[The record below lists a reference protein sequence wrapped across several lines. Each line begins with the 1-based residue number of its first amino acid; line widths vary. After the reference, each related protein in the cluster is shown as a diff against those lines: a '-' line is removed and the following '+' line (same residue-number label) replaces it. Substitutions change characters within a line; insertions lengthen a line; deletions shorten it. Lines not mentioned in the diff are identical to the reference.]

1 MGYLKLTPSDIVLPA
16 RVTRS
21 LNVETEDDQLG
32 GADFT
37 LLTRRLARS
46 NGQTRN
52 RLSGAEQVA
61 LARIAERFAP
71 GAQPSVAPEDQ
82 RLDHPVPLAPVVL
95 ASSTGMRTLIA
106 LLVIVALLPSGT
118 FGAMVWL
125 GAIKTPWPTP
135 VGLQNSEGEGQALSS
150 ASAASMPVPDRSQ
163 SKQTAD
169 MRPVS
174 LSAPATLEAKVGSDT
189 PFAIALDRTGTL
201 PARSIVAITGLP
213 QGATLSAG
221 RPYGER
227 EWNLRSDEIGDLRL
241 VLPKATSGE
250 TKLRVRLVAP
260 DGEILAGTETVV
272 KVAADPEAGLSSLE
286 DSERLADAGDFSDV
300 QALVPGPIDDPSLA
314 RIGAWDDETQERLA
328 TTGVEERF
336 TDLKA
341 PTSPPDH
348 LLQVQ
353 PPSPA
358 RATNDNL
365 QGKWIKPSAFVN
377 LREGPTA
384 SAEVI
389 SIVAKGTKL
398 SVMGRKRG
406 WVKVTNPATSE
417 SGWIYAGNVVTSTK
431 AGRGSR
437 RGSQSEAASGSESFW
452 PSLGAW
458 LTSP

>member
-16 RVTRS
+16 RVTQS
-21 LNVETEDDQLG
+21 LNAETEDDQLG
-32 GADFT
+32 CADFT

-46 NGQTRN
+46 NGQTRD

-71 GAQPSVAPEDQ
+71 SAQPSVAPEDQ
-82 RLDHPVPLAPVVL
+82 WLDHPVPQAPVLL
-95 ASSTGMRTLIA
+95 ASSTGMRILIA
-106 LLVIVALLPSGT
+106 LLVIVALLPSVI

-125 GAIKTPWPTP
+125 GAIKTPWLTP
-135 VGLQNSEGEGQALSS
+135 VGLRNSEGGGQAVSS
-150 ASAASMPVPDRSQ
+150 ASAASMPVPNRSQ
-163 SKQTAD
+163 SMQTAI
-169 MRPVS
+169 RPVL
-174 LSAPATLEAKVGSDT
+174 LSAPATLEAKVGSHT
-189 PFAIALDRTGTL
+189 PFAIALHRTSTL

-213 QGATLSAG
+213 QDATLSAG

-241 VLPKATSGE
+241 VLPKATGGE

-260 DGEILAGTETVV
+260 DGEILAGTKTVV
-272 KVAADPEAGLSSLE
+272 KVAADPEAGLSSPE
-286 DSERLADAGDFSDV
+286 DSERLTDAGDFSGV
-300 QALVPGPIDDPSLA
+300 QTLVPGLIDDRSFV

-341 PTSPPDH
+341 PTSPPEH

-358 RATNDNL
+358 RATNHDL
-365 QGKWIKPSAFVN
+365 HGKWIEPSAFVN

-384 SAEVI
+384 SAKVI

-417 SGWIYAGNVVTSTK
+417 SGWIYAGNVVTSRK
-431 AGRGSR
+431 AGRGPR
-437 RGSQSEAASGSESFW
+437 RGSQSASGADEYPLISFIF
-452 PSLGAW
+452 GH
-458 LTSP
+458 

>member
-21 LNVETEDDQLG
+21 LKAETEDDHLR

-52 RLSGAEQVA
+52 RLSAAEQVA

-71 GAQPSVAPEDQ
+71 GALPSVAPEDQ
-82 RLDHPVPLAPVVL
+82 RPDHPAPQDPVVP

-106 LLVIVALLPSGT
+106 LLICVALLPSLT
-118 FGAMVWL
+118 FEAMVWL
-125 GAIKTPWPTP
+125 GAIKTPWSTP
-135 VGLQNSEGEGQALSS
+135 VGLQNSESEWHS
-150 ASAASMPVPDRSQ
+150 ASATSMPVADRSQ
-163 SKQTAD
+163 SKQTANL
-169 MRPVS
+169 RPVS
-174 LSAPATLEAKVGSDT
+174 LSAPATLEAKAGSNT
-189 PFAIALDRTGTL
+189 PFAIALDPTGTL
-201 PARSIVAITGLP
+201 PARSIFAIAGLP
-213 QGATLSAG
+213 RGSTLSAG
-221 RPYGER
+221 RPYGET

-241 VLPKATSGE
+241 VLPKAASGE

-260 DGEILAGTETVV
+260 DGEILAGTETVL
-272 KVAADPEAGLSSLE
+272 KVAVDPEAGLSSPE
-286 DSERLADAGDFSDV
+286 DKGPDTGDFSDF
-300 QALVPGPIDDPSLA
+300 QALVPGLIYDPSFV
-314 RIGAWDDETQERLA
+314 RIGAWDDETQQRLA
-328 TTGVEERF
+328 TTGVEERL
-336 TDLKA
+336 TDLEA
-341 PTSPPDH
+341 PVSPPDH

-358 RATNDNL
+358 QATNHDL
-365 QGKWIKPSAFVN
+365 HGKWIKPSAFVN

-406 WVKVTNPATSE
+406 WLKVTNPATSE

-431 AGRGSR
+431 AGRAPR
-437 RGSQSEAASGSESFW
+437 RGSQPEAASGSESFW
-452 PSLGAW
+452 PSLSGW

>member
-21 LNVETEDDQLG
+21 LNVETEGDQLG

-52 RLSGAEQVA
+52 HLSGAEQVA

-82 RLDHPVPLAPVVL
+82 RLDHPAPHAPVVL
-95 ASSTGMRTLIA
+95 ASSTGLRTLIA

-125 GAIKTPWPTP
+125 GVIKTPWPAP
-135 VGLQNSEGEGQALSS
+135 VGLQDSKGEGQALSS
-150 ASAASMPVPDRSQ
+150 ASAASMPVPNRSQ

-169 MRPVS
+169 MRTVS
-174 LSAPATLEAKVGSDT
+174 VSAPATLEAKVGSDT

-227 EWNLRSDEIGDLRL
+227 EWNLRSDEISDLRL

-286 DSERLADAGDFSDV
+286 DSERRAEAGDFSDA
-300 QALVPGPIDDPSLA
+300 QALAPGPIDDPSFA
-314 RIGAWDDETQERLA
+314 SGASDDETDERLA

-358 RATNDNL
+358 RATNENL

-431 AGRGSR
+431 AVRGSR
-437 RGSQSEAASGSESFW
+437 HRSQSEAASGSESFW

>member
-1 MGYLKLTPSDIVLPA
+1 MGYLKLAPSDVVVPAA
-16 RVTRS
+16 RVTHA
-21 LNVETEDDQLG
+21 ETEDDQLG
-32 GADFT
+32 CADFT

-71 GAQPSVAPEDQ
+71 SAQPSMAPEDQ
-82 RLDHPVPLAPVVL
+82 RLDHPVPQVPVLL

-106 LLVIVALLPSGT
+106 LLVIVALLPSVI

-125 GAIKTPWPTP
+125 GAIKTPWSTP
-135 VGLQNSEGEGQALSS
+135 VGLRNSEGGGQAVSS

-163 SKQTAD
+163 SMQTAI
-169 MRPVS
+169 RPVL
-174 LSAPATLEAKVGSDT
+174 LSAPAALEAKVGSDT
-189 PFAIALDRTGTL
+189 PFAIALHRTSTL

-213 QGATLSAG
+213 QDG
-221 RPYGER
+221 RPNGER
-227 EWNLRSDEIGDLRL
+227 EYETGDLRL
-241 VLPKATSGE
+241 ALPKATSGE
-250 TKLRVRLVAP
+250 TKLRVRLVAH
-260 DGEILAGTETVV
+260 DREILAGTKTVV
-272 KVAADPEAGLSSLE
+272 KVAADPEAGLSSPE
-286 DSERLADAGDFSDV
+286 DSEPLTDAGDFSGV
-300 QALVPGPIDDPSLA
+300 QTLVPGLIYEPSFV

-341 PTSPPDH
+341 PTSPPQH

-358 RATNDNL
+358 RATNHNL
-365 QGKWIKPSAFVN
+365 HGTWIEPSAFVN

-384 SAEVI
+384 SAKVI

-417 SGWIYAGNVVTSTK
+417 SGWIYAGNVVTSRK
-431 AGRGSR
+431 AGRGPR
-437 RGSQSEAASGSESFW
+437 RGSQSASGSESFW